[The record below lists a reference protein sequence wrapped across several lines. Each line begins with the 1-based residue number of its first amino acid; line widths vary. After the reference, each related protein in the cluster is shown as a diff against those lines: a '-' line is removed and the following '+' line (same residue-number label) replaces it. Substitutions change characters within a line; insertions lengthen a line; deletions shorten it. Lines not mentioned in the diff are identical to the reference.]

1 MVSGINKI
9 LNEYLDFLIN
19 FDKADATNI
28 PDSSLLAI
36 EGWQIYEVIKISFR
50 FSLRKILHNAYFLF

>member
-1 MVSGINKI
+1 MYKINCTMVSGINKI

-36 EGWQIYEVIKISFR
+36 EGWQNTR
-50 FSLRKILHNAYFLF
+50 